1 MPTLDE
7 ILKEIAQAKSIIIL
21 VHENPDGDA
30 IGSGLAMYQALQ
42 NMGKDVE
49 IVVPEWSRIFAN
61 LPKINELKKEGSKK
75 KYDLAIALDCAT
87 IKMLNGWTNYFEDA
101 KNKVVIDHHSSNSM
115 FGDFNYVDIDAPA
128 CCQVLYNM
136 FEYYNWQITKEIA
149 ACLMAGLITD
159 TGGFQYSGVSKDTF
173 LMAANL
179 IDTGIDASKIYKDVM
194 STHTKTSVE
203 LKKLIL
209 NRMQFLEDDKVTFTY
224 MTLEDEKEIGCEV
237 GDYEGLVN
245 EGRNI
250 EGVEVSIFL
259 HEIDDGFKVS
269 LRSNNYVN
277 VSDVCLM
284 FGGGGHIRAAGAKI
298 KGTPDEI
305 KEKLLKEIKR
315 QLK

>member
-7 ILKEIAQAKSIIIL
+7 ILKEIAQAESIIIL

-87 IKMLNGWTNYFEDA
+87 IKMLNGWSNYFEDA

-149 ACLMAGLITD
+149 ACLIAGLITD

>member
-7 ILKEIAQAKSIIIL
+7 ILKEIAQAESIIIL

-101 KNKVVIDHHSSNSM
+101 KNKIVIDHHSSNSM

-149 ACLMAGLITD
+149 ACLIAGLITD

>member
-7 ILKEIAQAKSIIIL
+7 ILKEIAQAESIIIL

-149 ACLMAGLITD
+149 ACLIAGLITD

-259 HEIDDGFKVS
+259 HEIDDGFKAS

>member
-149 ACLMAGLITD
+149 ACLIAGLITD

-179 IDTGIDASKIYKDVM
+179 IDTGIDAAKIYKDVM
-194 STHTKTSVE
+194 STHTKTSKKK
-203 LKKLIL
+203 KKLIL
-209 NRMQFLEDDKVTFTY
+209 NRMQFLEDNKVTFTY

-259 HEIDDGFKVS
+259 HEIDDGFKAS

>member
-7 ILKEIAQAKSIIIL
+7 ILKEIAQAESIIIL

-149 ACLMAGLITD
+149 ACLIAGLITD

-259 HEIDDGFKVS
+259 HETDDGFKAS

>member
-7 ILKEIAQAKSIIIL
+7 ILKEIAQAESIIIL

-149 ACLMAGLITD
+149 ACLIAGLITD

>member
-149 ACLMAGLITD
+149 ACLIAGLITD

-179 IDTGIDASKIYKDVM
+179 IDTGIDAAKIYKDVM

-259 HEIDDGFKVS
+259 HEIDDGFKAS

-298 KGTPDEI
+298 KGTPEEI

>member
-149 ACLMAGLITD
+149 ACLIAGLITD

-269 LRSNNYVN
+269 LRSNNYAN